1 MEFDLK
7 LDVWVPH
14 LLAERNKIE
23 RISAA
28 VSLLGWLKNEPFWD
42 QLATGDEKGVLYNSI
57 QCKHTWKQA
66 GEHGDTMAKTSL
78 HSMNMML
85 CVWWNCKGII
95 YFQFFPAGQTID
107 SDKYCHQLTNLNQ
120 EIKQKHPI
128 LSNRKGLVFHHD
140 NARLHILRQMLHKLN
155 SLKFDVLIHPPY
167 SPDISPSDYHL
178 FRSLQNHL
186 NGEKTDSLDAL
197 KNVSSFFES
206 KPRSFYDRGI
216 HMLPECWKQIV
227 ENDEEYIID

>member
-1 MEFDLK
+1 MEKGFAKFHCREFNLEDEPRLGRSSHIDDDVLRTLVQNTPRISTEKVATSLNVNRSTAFRRLKNMGFDLK
-7 LDVWVPH
+7 LDIWVPH
-14 LLAERNKIE
+14 LLTERNKIE

-95 YFQFFPAGQTID
+95 YFQFFPAG
-107 SDKYCHQLTNLNQ
+107 
-120 EIKQKHPI
+120 
-128 LSNRKGLVFHHD
+128 
-140 NARLHILRQMLHKLN
+140 
-155 SLKFDVLIHPPY
+155 
-167 SPDISPSDYHL
+167 
-178 FRSLQNHL
+178 
-186 NGEKTDSLDAL
+186 
-197 KNVSSFFES
+197 
-206 KPRSFYDRGI
+206 
-216 HMLPECWKQIV
+216 
-227 ENDEEYIID
+227 